1 MLVRRGAMTF
11 NGAVNQLRTS
21 QNVAPR
27 QNSQRIVKNQTVL
40 IAIDAPVV
48 ALELELALEE
58 VGASTRSAASV
69 HDALRLIGSETIDFA
84 IVDTRVGEAAT
95 AAVMAELERYE
106 IKFIMLSD
114 GDRHDLKMPAV
125 AAAVVLKPFVIED
138 LLANVRRFL

>member
-1 MLVRRGAMTF
+1 MLVRQDAMTF
-11 NGAVNQLRTS
+11 NGPVNQLGTS

-27 QNSQRIVKNQTVL
+27 QNSIRIVKNHTVL

-58 VGASTRSAASV
+58 VGASTRSVASV
-69 HDALRLIGSETIDFA
+69 TDALRLIGSEPIDFA
-84 IVDTRVGEAAT
+84 IVDTRVGDAAT
-95 AAVMAELERYE
+95 APVMLKLAREE
-106 IKFIMLSD
+106 IRFIVLSD
-114 GDRHDLKMPAV
+114 GDRHDLKMPAT